1 MSNQEITLWLNVA
14 QICIVVVG
22 GICIYRKIIGKTCN
36 PVKAIRE
43 IIDNIRH
50 ALNDPESKVNN
61 CTEWERELNAMMREQ
76 QKDKSDRQQPNK
88 DSSGDGG

>member
-22 GICIYRKIIGKTCN
+22 GICIIRKINGKTCN
-36 PVKAIRE
+36 PVKVIRQLIDDVKRAIDAE
-43 IIDNIRH
+43 VDATMKDLEGDN
-50 ALNDPESKVNN
+50 
-61 CTEWERELNAMMREQ
+61 
-76 QKDKSDRQQPNK
+76 SDRQRPNK

>member
-43 IIDNIRH
+43 IY
-50 ALNDPESKVNN
+50 
-61 CTEWERELNAMMREQ
+61 
-76 QKDKSDRQQPNK
+76 RQYPARLE
-88 DSSGDGG
+88 